1 MIIKHEITNA
11 ELDEILNIIMQ
22 HYGYDFTEYSVASIK
37 RRIGRFMEI
46 AALKNIFELKYQ
58 LINNKDY
65 FSLFLQ
71 NITVNVTEMF
81 RDPEF
86 YKELKEKV
94 LPVLSSYPIIKI
106 WHAGCA
112 TGEEVYSMCILLD
125 EEGLLGRSHIY
136 ATDINPSNL
145 NKATQGIIPLNLM
158 KAYTQNYQL
167 AGGKKDFSTYYTA
180 RYDNAIIDKRLIK
193 KIIFSRHNLVNE
205 SSFNEFQLILCRNVL
220 IYFNKD
226 LQGKTFRL
234 FYESLAPKGFLAIGI
249 KESLLF
255 SGIKDKFEH
264 VSPKTKI
271 FKRKM

>member
-1 MIIKHEITNA
+1 MTIKYEITNS

-22 HYGYDFTEYSVASIK
+22 YYGYDFTQYSVASIK
-37 RRIGRFMEI
+37 RRISRFMEV
-46 AALKNIFELKYQ
+46 ASLKNIFELKYN

-65 FSLFLQ
+65 FNLFLQ

-86 YKELKEKV
+86 YRDLRELV
-94 LPVLSSYPIIKI
+94 IPVLSAYPIIKI

-112 TGEEVYSMCILLD
+112 TGEEVFSMCILLE
-125 EEGLLGRSHIY
+125 EEGLLSRSHIY

-145 NKATQGIIPLNLM
+145 NKAKQGIIPLGSM
-158 KAYTQNYQL
+158 KAYTQNYQHS
-167 AGGKKDFSTYYTA
+167 GGKKDFSTYYTA
-180 RYDNAIIDKRLIK
+180 RYDNAIVDKRLTK
-193 KIIFSRHNLVNE
+193 NIIFSRHNLVNE
-205 SSFNEFQLILCRNVL
+205 SSFNEFQLIICRNVL
-220 IYFNKD
+220 IYFNKE
-226 LQGKTFRL
+226 LQKKTFHL
-234 FYESLAPKGFLAIGI
+234 FYQSLAPKGFLAIGI

-255 SGIKDKFEH
+255 SGIKDRFEY